1 MREIGQA
8 ADEQGE
14 QDNIN
19 YSKSM
24 IWAPWV
30 LPAILVVMA
39 LFLAMIEGSSP
50 DPDYIYSEA
59 DYGSGIG
66 VMVVLYF
73 LAVPALLINLIV
85 ISVFAYRV
93 YRVALNRCT
102 AAEPAMRQGK
112 AIGMMLL
119 YFVVQIGLILFMLIL
134 VTVLLQM
141 A

>member
-1 MREIGQA
+1 MSEIEQA
-8 ADEQGE
+8 TAEQGE

-39 LFLAMIEGSSP
+39 IFLAMIEGSSP

-112 AIGMMLL
+112 AIGMMLF
-119 YFVVQIGLILFMLIL
+119 YFVVQIGLSMMFMLMMGIM
-134 VTVLLQM
+134 VY
-141 A
+141 